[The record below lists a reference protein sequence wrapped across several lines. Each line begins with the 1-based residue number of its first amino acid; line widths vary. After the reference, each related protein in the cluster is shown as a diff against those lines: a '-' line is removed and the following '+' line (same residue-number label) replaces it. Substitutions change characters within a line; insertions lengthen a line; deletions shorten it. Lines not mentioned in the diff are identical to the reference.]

1 MKYLEL
7 TIGAILVYNF
17 VLARFLGICPFLGV
31 SKRLGT
37 AMGMSGAVVF
47 VMTIASFI
55 TSLIYRYLLK
65 FEIDGTPYDLSF
77 LQVLLFIL
85 VIAGLVQLIEIML
98 QKLSPKLYQALG
110 IYLPLITTNCAVL
123 GAATINADLFLPLL
137 FISSFSP
144 LSFKPLRL
152 QTTKK
157 RRPFNA
163 PCFYYKGSVRISQ
176 AHEDILSYI
185 FMTFCTVFIKMGATQ
200 SGKMSKTKNTRRQ
213 SAGGNEKL
221 KVRTSRSK

>member
-17 VLARFLGICPFLGV
+17 VLSRFLGICPFLGV

-37 AMGMSGAVVF
+37 ALGMSGAVIF

-55 TSLIYRYLLK
+55 TSLVYRHLLHFTIGGK
-65 FEIDGTPYDLSF
+65 EYDLSF

-85 VIAGLVQLIEIML
+85 IIAGLVQLIEIML

-123 GAATINADLFLPLL
+123 GAATINADSNFTVLEATIFGLCSGVGFALALVLF
-137 FISSFSP
+137 SSLRERLDLAEVPKPFQGTPIALITAGILAMAFVGFSG
-144 LSFKPLRL
+144 L
-152 QTTKK
+152 
-157 RRPFNA
+157 
-163 PCFYYKGSVRISQ
+163 C
-176 AHEDILSYI
+176 
-185 FMTFCTVFIKMGATQ
+185 
-200 SGKMSKTKNTRRQ
+200 
-213 SAGGNEKL
+213 
-221 KVRTSRSK
+221 